1 MKRAATR
8 SPMSS
13 AKKIRLQLLET
24 GINVSRRTVS
34 RRLVNDFGLKSCK
47 PAKKPRLTPT
57 VKLKRL
63 AFAKKHVSW
72 TVQQWEKVLFSDEST
87 LQQFNSRKLFIRRH
101 SGQRFNKNFTMQ
113 TMKHPLSVM
122 IWGAYL

>member
-1 MKRAATR
+1 M
-8 SPMSS
+8 
-13 AKKIRLQLLET
+13 
-24 GINVSRRTVS
+24 
-34 RRLVNDFGLKSCK
+34 NDFGLKSCK

-57 VKLKRL
+57 MKLKRL

-87 LQQFNSRKLFIRRH
+87 LQQFNSRKLFIRRP
-101 SGQRFNKNFTMQ
+101 SGQRFNEKFTVQ
-113 TMKHPLSVM
+113 TMKHPPSVM